1 MLDYIET
8 AYKEGYKKGYMDGF
22 NTLQKVENKPIDAR
36 STTEWVNIP
45 EAPLTPLKDDF
56 RTEIANLKDE
66 VNLLEG
72 RIRKLER
79 AFYGD

>member
-1 MLDYIET
+1 MSREVQK
-8 AYKEGYKKGYMDGF
+8 AYREGYKKGYLVGF
-22 NTLQKVENKPIDAR
+22 TKLQKTENKPIDERNGEGWISISA
-36 STTEWVNIP
+36 EEVGAENC
-45 EAPLTPLKDDF
+45 DF